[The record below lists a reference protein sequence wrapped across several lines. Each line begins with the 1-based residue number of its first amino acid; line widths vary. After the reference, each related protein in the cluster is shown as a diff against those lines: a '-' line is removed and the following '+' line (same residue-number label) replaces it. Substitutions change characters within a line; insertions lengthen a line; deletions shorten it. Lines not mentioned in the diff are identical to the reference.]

1 MDGFRLVGGTGLA
14 LQLGHRISVDIDLFT
29 DKDFDKTNVSRLL
42 QKEFET
48 YVLDWQ
54 NVNELV
60 TRIDNIKV
68 DLFNWNVS
76 FIRPPVVENDIVA
89 MDKLEIGAMKLE
101 TITTRKDK
109 KDFFDIAFLLQE
121 FSIRELLTC
130 FRSKYPFLNH
140 KMVLESLMA
149 VDFADETNEPV
160 LIKKMTWED
169 AKKIIVDSV
178 LNFFEAIKDESV
190 RQQQERLRKAEYL
203 LKKKKNKE

>member
-1 MDGFRLVGGTGLA
+1 MGGTGLA

-29 DKDFDKTNVSRLL
+29 DKNFDKANVSRLL

-54 NVNELV
+54 NENGLV

-68 DLFNWNVS
+68 DLFNWNIS
-76 FIRPPVVENDIVA
+76 FMRPTVVENDIVV

-109 KDFFDIAFLLQE
+109 KDFFDIAFLLHE

-160 LIKKMTWED
+160 LIKKMTWTD

-178 LNFFEAIKDESV
+178 MNFFEETRNENV
-190 RQQQERLRKAEYL
+190 RQQQERLRKAEDL
-203 LKKKKNKE
+203 LKKKKSKE

>member
-190 RQQQERLRKAEYL
+190 RQQQERLRKAEDL